1 MLELAF
7 TPDRDHQEPVYRQL
21 RNYLRDLIA
30 AERLPR
36 GAKLPATR
44 ELATSLGLSRNTV
57 AQAYDDLIADGL
69 LAAHVGQGTFVAAP
83 TRPGAAWAN

>member
-7 TPDRDHQEPVYRQL
+7 TPDRDHLEPVYCQL
-21 RNYLRDLIA
+21 REFLRGLIV
-30 AERLPR
+30 AERLPA

-57 AQAYDDLIADGL
+57 TQAYDELI
-69 LAAHVGQGTFVAAP
+69 
-83 TRPGAAWAN
+83 